1 MRQLVRFGTARQVYR
16 PGELIVPNRPKYPP
30 APPDD
35 EEPNPEP
42 GVVHWS
48 PPYPWAAFAAH
59 AAINAW
65 VDVRDLA
72 VPPDWFDRTLAAKKA
87 WLAET
92 YGDG

>member
-1 MRQLVRFGTARQVYR
+1 MTQLVRFRTAGQVYR
-16 PGELIVPNRPKYPP
+16 IGEAIFPRRPKYPP
-30 APPDD
+30 VLDD

-42 GVVHWS
+42 GVTHWS
-48 PPYPWAAFAAH
+48 PPYPWAAFVAH

-87 WLAET
+87 YLAEA